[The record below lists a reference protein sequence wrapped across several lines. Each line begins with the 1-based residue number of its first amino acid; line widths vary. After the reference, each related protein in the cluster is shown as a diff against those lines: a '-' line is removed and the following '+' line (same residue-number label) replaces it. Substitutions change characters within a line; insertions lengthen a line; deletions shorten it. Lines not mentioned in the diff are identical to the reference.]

1 MHEKADDDA
10 LRRGGYIACKDR
22 ILARLDAGT
31 LERCRGKIYP
41 LLKLWLCIK
50 DEAVCQNMFAA
61 AMQPALFWSHEPC
74 LCLLYFLYSIHLRS
88 IPWYMFIFG
97 FKGWYHGI
105 VARLVC

>member
-22 ILARLDAGT
+22 ILAPLG
-31 LERCRGKIYP
+31 CWHSGKVQGENLSI
-41 LLKLWLCIK
+41 I
-50 DEAVCQNMFAA
+50 EVVVMVCQNMFAA
-61 AMQPALFWSHEPC
+61 AMQPALFWSHDPC

-88 IPWYMFIFG
+88 IPWYMFMFG